1 MVSGEQSV
9 GTRSRLLG
17 GSNYRLVLF
26 VMEQPLFGLRPGVF
40 LLVRVRKVQCSVK
53 LLEPLVGIP
62 RDISLQA
69 R

>member
-1 MVSGEQSV
+1 
-9 GTRSRLLG
+9 
-17 GSNYRLVLF
+17 
-26 VMEQPLFGLRPGVF
+26 MEQPLFGLRPGVF